1 MKLYVQIGCII
12 LIGTLSLSQISTVTA
27 QENKAFY
34 ELSLEELM
42 NIPVSVASKTELTQR
57 ESPGIISL
65 ITEEEIQ
72 NSGARDLIDV
82 LQLVPGMFIGLDV
95 RSITGLGSRGVWGHE
110 GKILVLMDGM
120 PLNELCYSNNEFGNH
135 YDVSQI
141 KQIEIV
147 RGPGSALYGGAAE
160 LSVINIITKKG
171 ADYQGFNVNGTI
183 GRMADEIGRTNVSF
197 GAGTSKN
204 DFSFDI
210 KGFYGKAIRSDARY
224 SDLYGNS
231 YISSDSTDYN
241 PKQLNL
247 GIQYKELKAQYFYD
261 NYTTHSADAFTSASN
276 KIDKYFYSHIADLQY
291 RFKVNDKIHIDP
303 RITYKNQE
311 PWGTNAGD
319 YHILS
324 NQIDGNITTNYDVSE
339 KLNLLL
345 GVGSYRD
352 HINMKTDGKAFDF
365 NGQYGFVETNIK
377 TKVVNISAG
386 FRVEHHSEFGN
397 AFAPRLALTKT
408 FEKLHAKILL
418 SRAFKSPTPGNMFE
432 YTPAGVLQ
440 INKNIDL
447 EYTNV
452 FEIEIG
458 YKLSE
463 IMNLQANVYD
473 ITINKPIVYEPDING
488 NDFYRNMDQTGS
500 RGIEVEYKIRDK
512 WGYASIN
519 YSHYDEKN
527 KVDFY
532 DAGNHNNALLGAPQ
546 HKITL
551 NSSLKIGKNLTIN
564 PSLIH
569 KSGTW
574 AIGSIDNAGNGV
586 PKEFDSKVLLNIYCL
601 YRDFLIKGLN
611 AGVGVY
617 DILNQ
622 RDDFYQPY
630 KGNHA
635 FIPGPT
641 REIILKI
648 SYTFKKQ

>member
-1 MKLYVQIGCII
+1 M
-12 LIGTLSLSQISTVTA
+12 LIGTLFLSQIPTVTA
-27 QENKAFY
+27 QENKEFS

-42 NIPVSVASKTELTQR
+42 NIPVSVASKSELTQR
-57 ESPGIISL
+57 ESPGIISF
-65 ITEEEIQ
+65 ITQEEIQ

-82 LQLVPGMFIGLDV
+82 LQLVPGMFVGLDV

-110 GKILVLMDGM
+110 GKILLLMDGM
-120 PLNELCYSNNEFGNH
+120 PLNELAYSCNVVGNH

-147 RGPGSALYGGAAE
+147 RGPGSVLYGGAAE

-171 ADYQGFNVNGTI
+171 IDYQGFNVNGTAS
-183 GRMADEIGRTNVSF
+183 RMTDELGRTNVSF

-210 KGFYGKAIRSDARY
+210 KGFYGKAIRSDATY
-224 SDLYGNS
+224 SDLYGTS
-231 YISSDSTDYN
+231 YISSDSTDYS
-241 PKQLNL
+241 PKQVNV
-247 GIQYKELKAQYFYD
+247 GIQYKELKMRYFYD

-276 KIDKYFYSHIADLQY
+276 RIDKYFYSNIADLQY
-291 RFKVNDKIHIDP
+291 KFKISDKIHIDP
-303 RITYKNQE
+303 RFTFKSQE
-311 PWGTNAGD
+311 PWNSKIAD
-319 YHILS
+319 YRMFF
-324 NQIDGNITTNYDVSE
+324 NQIDGNITTSYDISE

-345 GVGSYRD
+345 GAGGYRD
-352 HINMKTDGKAFDF
+352 HINMKSDGKTFDF

-408 FEKLHAKILL
+408 FEKLHAKILV

-432 YTPAGVLQ
+432 YTLAGVLQ
-440 INKNIDL
+440 VNKNVDP

-452 FEIEIG
+452 FELEVG

-463 IMNLQANVYD
+463 TMNLQANIFD
-473 ITINKPIVYEPDING
+473 ITIDKPIVYEPDING

-500 RGIEVEYKIRDK
+500 RGIEMEYKIRGK
-512 WGYASIN
+512 WGYANAN
-519 YSHYDEKN
+519 YSFYTNARKN
-527 KVDFY
+527 KVAFY
-532 DAGNHNNALLGAPQ
+532 EAETNSNALLAAPQ
-546 HKITL
+546 HKATL
-551 NSSLKIGKNLTIN
+551 NSSIKIGNNITVN
-564 PSLIH
+564 PSLVY
-569 KSGTW
+569 KSGAW
-574 AIGSIDNAGNGV
+574 AIGSVDNADNGIA
-586 PKEFDSKVLLNIYCL
+586 KECDSKLLFNVYFMC
-601 YRDFLIKGLN
+601 RDLFIKGLN

-630 KGNHA
+630 RGNHA
-635 FIPGPT
+635 FIPGST

-648 SYTFKKQ
+648 SYSFKKQ